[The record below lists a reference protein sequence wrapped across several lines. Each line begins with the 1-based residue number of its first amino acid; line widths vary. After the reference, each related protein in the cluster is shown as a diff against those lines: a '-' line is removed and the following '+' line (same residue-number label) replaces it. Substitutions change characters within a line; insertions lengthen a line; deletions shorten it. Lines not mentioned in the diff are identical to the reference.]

1 MDERVELIN
10 KISEMILKQETDFK
24 VIKNLVK
31 EYDILLEET
40 IRNFY
45 ELKQDDEIPLFELC
59 EFIELGKENYMMSE
73 EEFEDRIAELVESV
87 NNMFGVEIEYS
98 KII

>member
-1 MDERVELIN
+1 MDERVALIN

-31 EYDILLEET
+31 EYDLMMEEV

-59 EFIELGKENYMMSE
+59 EFIESGKENYMMSE
-73 EEFEDRIAELVESV
+73 EEFEDRISELVESV
-87 NNMFGVEIEYS
+87 NNMFEVEI
-98 KII
+98 KIKE

>member
-1 MDERVELIN
+1 MDDRITLIN

-24 VIKNLVK
+24 VIKSLVK
-31 EYDILLEET
+31 EYDILLEEV

-59 EFIELGKENYMMSE
+59 EFIESGKENYMMSE
-73 EEFEDRIAELVESV
+73 EEFEDRVSELVESV
-87 NNMFGVEIEYS
+87 NNMFGVEI
-98 KII
+98 KIK

>member
-1 MDERVELIN
+1 MDDRITLIN

-24 VIKNLVK
+24 VIKSLVT
-31 EYDILLEET
+31 EYDILLEEV

-59 EFIELGKENYMMSE
+59 EFIESGKENYMMSE
-73 EEFEDRIAELVESV
+73 EEFEDRVSELVESV
-87 NNMFGVEIEYS
+87 NNMFEVEI
-98 KII
+98 KIKE

>member
-1 MDERVELIN
+1 MDDRITLIN

-31 EYDILLEET
+31 EYDILLEEV

-59 EFIELGKENYMMSE
+59 EFIESGKENYMMSE
-73 EEFEDRIAELVESV
+73 EEFEDRITELVMSV
-87 NNMFGVEIEYS
+87 NNMFEVNLIRG
-98 KII
+98 

>member
-1 MDERVELIN
+1 MDDRITLIN
-10 KISEMILKQETDFK
+10 KISEMILKQETDFE

-31 EYDILLEET
+31 EYVILLEEV

-59 EFIELGKENYMMSE
+59 EFIESGKENYMMSE
-73 EEFEDRIAELVESV
+73 EEFEDRVSELVESV
-87 NNMFGVEIEYS
+87 NNMFEVEI
-98 KII
+98 KIKE

>member
-1 MDERVELIN
+1 MDERVALIN

-31 EYDILLEET
+31 EYDILLEEV

-59 EFIELGKENYMMSE
+59 EFIESGKENYMMSE
-73 EEFEDRIAELVESV
+73 EEFEDRISELVESV
-87 NNMFGVEIEYS
+87 NNMFEVEI
-98 KII
+98 KIKE

>member
-24 VIKNLVK
+24 EIRGIVK
-31 EYDILLEET
+31 EYDILLEEV

-45 ELKQDDEIPLFELC
+45 ELKQDNEIPLFELC
-59 EFIELGKENYMMSE
+59 EFIESGKENYMMSE
-73 EEFEDRIAELVESV
+73 EEFEDRVSELVESV
-87 NNMFGVEIEYS
+87 NNMFEVEI
-98 KII
+98 KIK

>member
-1 MDERVELIN
+1 MDDRITLIN
-10 KISEMILKQETDFK
+10 KISEMILKQETDFE

-59 EFIELGKENYMMSE
+59 EFIELGKENYMMDD
-73 EEFEDRIAELVESV
+73 EEFEDRISELVESV
-87 NNMFGVEIEYS
+87 NNMFEVEIQI
-98 KII
+98 K

>member
-1 MDERVELIN
+1 MDDRITLIN

-24 VIKNLVK
+24 VIRNLVK

-59 EFIELGKENYMMSE
+59 EFIESGKENYMMSE
-73 EEFEDRIAELVESV
+73 EEFEDRVSELVESV
-87 NNMFGVEIEYS
+87 NNMFEVEI
-98 KII
+98 KIKE

>member
-10 KISEMILKQETDFK
+10 KISEMILKQETDFE

-31 EYDILLEET
+31 EYDILLEEV

-59 EFIELGKENYMMSE
+59 EFIESGKENYMMSE
-73 EEFEDRIAELVESV
+73 EEFEDRVSELVESV
-87 NNMFGVEIEYS
+87 NNMFEVEIEI
-98 KII
+98 K

>member
-1 MDERVELIN
+1 MDDRITLIN

-24 VIKNLVK
+24 VIKSLVK
-31 EYDILLEET
+31 EYDILLEEV

-59 EFIELGKENYMMSE
+59 EFIESGKENYMMSE
-73 EEFEDRIAELVESV
+73 EEFEDRVSELVESV
-87 NNMFGVEIEYS
+87 NNMFEVEI
-98 KII
+98 KIK

>member
-59 EFIELGKENYMMSE
+59 EFIEEGKSNYMMDD
-73 EEFEDRIAELVESV
+73 EEFEDRISELVESV
-87 NNMFGVEIEYS
+87 NDMFGVEIQI
-98 KII
+98 KD

>member
-1 MDERVELIN
+1 MDERVELAN

-59 EFIELGKENYMMSE
+59 EFIELGKVNYMMDD
-73 EEFEDRIAELVESV
+73 EEFEDRIDELVQST
-87 NNMFGVEIEYS
+87 NNMFGV
-98 KII
+98 KIKIK

>member
-1 MDERVELIN
+1 MDDRITLIN

-31 EYDILLEET
+31 EYDILLEEV

-59 EFIELGKENYMMSE
+59 EFIESGKENYMMSE
-73 EEFEDRIAELVESV
+73 EEFEDRVSELVESV
-87 NNMFGVEIEYS
+87 NNMFEVEI
-98 KII
+98 KIKE

>member
-1 MDERVELIN
+1 MDERVALIN

-31 EYDILLEET
+31 EYDLLLEEV

-59 EFIELGKENYMMSE
+59 EFIESGKENYMMSE
-73 EEFEDRIAELVESV
+73 EEFEDRISELVESV
-87 NNMFGVEIEYS
+87 NNMFEVEI
-98 KII
+98 KIKE

>member
-1 MDERVELIN
+1 MDDRTTLVN

-31 EYDILLEET
+31 EYDILLEEV

-59 EFIELGKENYMMSE
+59 EFIESGKENYIMDD
-73 EEFEDRIAELVESV
+73 EEFEDRITELVESV
-87 NNMFGVEIEYS
+87 NNMFEVEV
-98 KII
+98 KIKE

>member
-1 MDERVELIN
+1 MDDRITLIN
-10 KISEMILKQETDFK
+10 KISEMILKQETDFE

-31 EYDILLEET
+31 EYDILLEEV

-59 EFIELGKENYMMSE
+59 EFIESGKENYMMSE
-73 EEFEDRIAELVESV
+73 EEFEDRIDELVESV
-87 NNMFGVEIEYS
+87 NNMFEVEI
-98 KII
+98 KIK

>member
-1 MDERVELIN
+1 MDDRTTLVN

-31 EYDILLEET
+31 EYDILLEEV

-59 EFIELGKENYMMSE
+59 EFIESGKENYMMDD
-73 EEFEDRIAELVESV
+73 EEFEDRITELVESV
-87 NNMFGVEIEYS
+87 NDMFGVEIQI
-98 KII
+98 KD